1 MNFLVTALP
10 GLVPI
15 FDSAGRV
22 NALVGAL
29 LAHNIEKFEYIEIYY
44 IPSLGIE
51 LGFELGIELE
61 FELGIELG
69 FELGIVFGFDK
80 IKEPHYE
87 KHFMPEPTARSAV
100 PGVSP
105 GRGLLFSY

>member
-1 MNFLVTALP
+1 MNSLVTALP

-15 FDSAGRV
+15 FDSAGGV

-44 IPSLGIE
+44 IPS
-51 LGFELGIELE
+51 
-61 FELGIELG
+61 LGIELG